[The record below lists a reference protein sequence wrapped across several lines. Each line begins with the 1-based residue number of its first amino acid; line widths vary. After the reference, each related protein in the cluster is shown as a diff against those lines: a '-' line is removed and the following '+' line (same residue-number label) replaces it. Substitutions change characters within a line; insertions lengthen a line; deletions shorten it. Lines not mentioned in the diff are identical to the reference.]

1 VEEQQLT
8 SSLEDYIEVI
18 SNHLKLYNK
27 VRAIDI
33 ARELNVSRASV
44 SEALK
49 RLAEKGLINYSRYD
63 VISITEHGEN
73 IARKVITRHK
83 LLQGFFRDILGLDEN
98 EAAENACKIEHVI
111 SEKVHKR
118 LSEYVKYNQKH
129 PEFSQQFIESI
140 RK

>member
-1 VEEQQLT
+1 MTNSQLT
-8 SSLEDYIEVI
+8 SSLEDYMEVI
-18 SNHLKLYNK
+18 STYLKKYNK

-33 ARELNVSRASV
+33 SKELNVSRASV

-63 VISITEHGEN
+63 VISITEEGER
-73 IARKVITRHK
+73 AAQKVIERHM
-83 LLQGFFRDILGLDEN
+83 LLQCFFKDILGLDEN
-98 EAAENACKIEHVI
+98 ESAENACKIEHVI
-111 SEKVHKR
+111 SEDVYIR

-129 PEFSQQFIESI
+129 SEFSRKFIDSI